1 MRLEDL
7 HVGLPVRI
15 AAGHVSGYGGR
26 EGNVVA
32 VGQAKT
38 LDNKDVIKG
47 ATVDIGEVLL
57 VLVDAESLEP
67 AEEEELPPGWAEYDV

>member
-1 MRLEDL
+1 MRLEDI
-7 HVGLPVRI
+7 HVGLLVRI

-32 VGQAKT
+32 VGEAKT
-38 LDNKDVIKG
+38 LDNKEVIKG

-57 VLVDAESLEP
+57 VLIEAESLEKVDK
-67 AEEEELPPGWAEYDV
+67 ENLPPGWEEFDL

>member
-15 AAGHVSGYGGR
+15 SEGHPSGYGSR
-26 EGNVVA
+26 VGNVVA
-32 VGQAKT
+32 VGEAKT
-38 LDNKDVIKG
+38 LDNKEVIKG

-57 VLVDAESLEP
+57 VMVDAESLERVS
-67 AEEEELPPGWAEYDV
+67 EEELPPGWAEFDV

>member
-15 AAGHVSGYGGR
+15 AKDHPSGYGGR
-26 EGNVVA
+26 VGNVVA
-32 VGQAKT
+32 VGEAKT
-38 LDNKDVIKG
+38 LDNKEVIKG

-57 VLVDAESLEP
+57 VMVEADSLEQVS
-67 AEEEELPPGWAEYDV
+67 EEELPPGWAEFDV